1 MSQFR
6 DFFHFIETKNRF
18 AKKYGY
24 FECRCICPGGIG
36 LWAAFW
42 TLGEGMFAPPTGSA
56 ANGCEID
63 MFESPNFSAKTR
75 FMRDGVNQATGYDGY
90 DGVISKG
97 VVLGKYAGKNIYTQ
111 FNTYGLEWNENEI
124 IFYINGVESL
134 RTSFQ
139 KGVSRVP
146 EYVILTLCLPVE
158 FPEENAGVT
167 TDFVVDYVKIYQKD
181 AA

>member
-1 MSQFR
+1 M
-6 DFFHFIETKNRF
+6 E
-18 AKKYGY
+18 
-24 FECRCICPGGIG
+24 
-36 LWAAFW
+36 W
-42 TLGEGMFAPPTGSA
+42 T
-56 ANGCEID
+56 
-63 MFESPNFSAKTR
+63 
-75 FMRDGVNQATGYDGY
+75 
-90 DGVISKG
+90 
-97 VVLGKYAGKNIYTQ
+97 
-111 FNTYGLEWNENEI
+111 ENEY